1 MKRLFTLFMCISI
14 TYSQFGQIIA
24 DHTIVDRFNDIPQ
37 YYIEQVKKML
47 LLVPGQSHSQGYMEG
62 LKLLENMYPVFDVN
76 VTETGGP
83 EGYTTSHLRASRVTW
98 GDFYEWSGWVYG
110 YGEGSWFTNS
120 TAIERTK
127 SGITYCNTNGFEI
140 SAIGFGWCWDMI
152 YGTPATTPD
161 PELGVHWYG
170 ESGNGPDGN
179 KAWGLDAGDYSQT
192 GNSVSLDTYLNAT
205 QEYIDFCKSS
215 GYKTKVFFTTG
226 PVDLYYTGESGYQ
239 GSLKHERIREFVRKD
254 TTRILFDFADI
265 LCYDDDA
272 NQRTATWNGHT
283 YRIITTKNL
292 EPAESFHYSD
302 AGAVRLAKAM
312 WWMLARIAGWNG
324 KSETPPIRTLVI
336 TVEGGTPSIDTP
348 NGTLQLNANFVPD
361 DGSDPNVKWSV
372 INETGQASITES
384 GLLSAISNGMVKVVA
399 ESVDGTNISS
409 YVSVEIRGQLT
420 KVTDITITGENG
432 KTEINSLNGTLR
444 LVANIIPESATD
456 KSITWSVNNVTG
468 QAQINQS
475 GLLTAIANG
484 KVIVKAASNDG
495 SGVTDTLTVSI
506 SGQTVKVT
514 DINIT
519 SDLGKPDTVYVND
532 SIQLFAVIT
541 PDNASCLTVTWSVI
555 NVTGQALI
563 EEDGLLTAVLPGIV
577 TVVAEANDSSEVVSS
592 LDIILK
598 SNESSSPAN
607 SFYATVFQDL
617 ILLQIVDQSLIG
629 SSLILYDLYGHMI
642 WNRIITS
649 NSIAINKSLISPGI
663 CFAVVYNV
671 KVKKVIKFVVSN

>member
-1 MKRLFTLFMCISI
+1 MRQLAIFILFFIACSCNTEQSSNLAELTTSDITDITVNTAKSGGTIISDGGDKITNKGVCWNTLGEPTYEDFHTSDGGGAETYESILEDLDPGTEYFVRAYAVNMAGISYGAEKSFRTPELI
-14 TYSQFGQIIA
+14 ASGQIIA

-312 WWMLARIAGWNG
+312 WWMLARIAGWDG
-324 KSETPPIRTLVI
+324 K
-336 TVEGGTPSIDTP
+336 
-348 NGTLQLNANFVPD
+348 
-361 DGSDPNVKWSV
+361 
-372 INETGQASITES
+372 
-384 GLLSAISNGMVKVVA
+384 
-399 ESVDGTNISS
+399 
-409 YVSVEIRGQLT
+409 
-420 KVTDITITGENG
+420 
-432 KTEINSLNGTLR
+432 
-444 LVANIIPESATD
+444 
-456 KSITWSVNNVTG
+456 
-468 QAQINQS
+468 
-475 GLLTAIANG
+475 
-484 KVIVKAASNDG
+484 
-495 SGVTDTLTVSI
+495 
-506 SGQTVKVT
+506 
-514 DINIT
+514 
-519 SDLGKPDTVYVND
+519 
-532 SIQLFAVIT
+532 
-541 PDNASCLTVTWSVI
+541 
-555 NVTGQALI
+555 
-563 EEDGLLTAVLPGIV
+563 
-577 TVVAEANDSSEVVSS
+577 
-592 LDIILK
+592 
-598 SNESSSPAN
+598 
-607 SFYATVFQDL
+607 
-617 ILLQIVDQSLIG
+617 
-629 SSLILYDLYGHMI
+629 
-642 WNRIITS
+642 
-649 NSIAINKSLISPGI
+649 
-663 CFAVVYNV
+663 
-671 KVKKVIKFVVSN
+671 